1 MKESALYRKR
11 KRRKASS
18 SEREREQESNT
29 RFILPCG
36 SRSAKSRSGASFS
49 SSACISTPKSS
60 KGGDKGAEVQEVELK
75 RASGNGDPGCCGEGR
90 RSSSIGEVAPN
101 NNRTNGE
108 SQLDDYYQV
117 LRGSFK
123 KFWMEN
129 ILKDFSY

>member
-18 SEREREQESNT
+18 SEREQESNT

-36 SRSAKSRSGASFS
+36 SRSVKSRSGASFS

-75 RASGNGDPGCCGEGR
+75 RASGNGDPGCCGEGG

-108 SQLDDYYQV
+108 SQLDDYNQV
-117 LRGSFK
+117 IRESFK
-123 KFWMEN
+123 NFWMEN
-129 ILKDFSY
+129 IFKGFSY

>member
-18 SEREREQESNT
+18 IERERKQESNT

-36 SRSAKSRSGASFS
+36 SRSVKSRSGASFS

-75 RASGNGDPGCCGEGR
+75 RASGNGDPGCCGEGG

-108 SQLDDYYQV
+108 SQLDDYNQV
-117 LRGSFK
+117 IRESFK
-123 KFWMEN
+123 NFWMEN
-129 ILKDFSY
+129 IFKDFSY